1 MASIAAC
8 GAYHQLLLQSHA
20 RGQAPQ
26 LGLPLL
32 PLQQLL
38 V

>member
-1 MASIAAC
+1 MACIAAC
-8 GAYHQLLLQSHA
+8 AAYHKLLLQGHA